1 MVHMVVTVGTVRMEN
16 TGKNNE
22 KLILGRGY
30 MEEIKRLVFLVVKR
44 IFDIVSGIVGACVL
58 FLPAAILIFIIY
70 KLKGYSG
77 SIFFKQER
85 LGLNGKKF
93 KIIKFRSMIEN
104 AEEVLSSN
112 KVLYRKYVENGYKL
126 APEEDPR
133 LTTIGAFIRKTSI
146 DELPQFINILKG
158 DMSFIGPRPI
168 IEEEIQKYKGSD
180 KDKFLSVKPGAT
192 GYWQVSG
199 RSNVS
204 YPERCDIELYYI
216 DNMSLL
222 LDLKILLNSFAKV
235 ISKTGAY

>member
-168 IEEEIQKYKGSD
+168 IEEEIQEYKGSD

>member
-1 MVHMVVTVGTVRMEN
+1 ME
-16 TGKNNE
+16 G
-22 KLILGRGY
+22 
-30 MEEIKRLVFLVVKR
+30 IKRLVFLGVKR
-44 IFDIVSGIVGACVL
+44 IFDIVSSIVGTCVL

-104 AEEVLSSN
+104 AEEVLRSN

-168 IEEEIQKYKGSD
+168 IEEEIQEYKGSD

-204 YPERCDIELYYI
+204 YPERCDIELYYV

-222 LDLKILLNSFAKV
+222 LDLKILLNSFAQV

>member
-1 MVHMVVTVGTVRMEN
+1 ME
-16 TGKNNE
+16 G
-22 KLILGRGY
+22 
-30 MEEIKRLVFLVVKR
+30 IKRLVFLVVKR
-44 IFDIVSGIVGACVL
+44 IFDIVSGLVGTCVL

-70 KLKGYSG
+70 KLQGYSG

-104 AEEVLSSN
+104 AEEVLRSN
-112 KVLYRKYVENGYKL
+112 KVLYRKYVENSYKL

-168 IEEEIQKYKGSD
+168 IEEEIQEYKGSD

-204 YPERCDIELYYI
+204 YPERCDIELYYV

>member
-1 MVHMVVTVGTVRMEN
+1 ME
-16 TGKNNE
+16 G
-22 KLILGRGY
+22 
-30 MEEIKRLVFLVVKR
+30 IKRLVFLVVKR
-44 IFDIVSGIVGACVL
+44 IFDIVSGIVGTGVL

-70 KLKGYSG
+70 KLKGCSG

-104 AEEVLSSN
+104 AEEVLRSN

-168 IEEEIQKYKGSD
+168 IEEEIQEYKGND

>member
-1 MVHMVVTVGTVRMEN
+1 MVVTVGTVRMEN

-168 IEEEIQKYKGSD
+168 IEEEIQEYKGSD

>member
-1 MVHMVVTVGTVRMEN
+1 ME
-16 TGKNNE
+16 G
-22 KLILGRGY
+22 
-30 MEEIKRLVFLVVKR
+30 IKRLVFLVVKR
-44 IFDIVSGIVGACVL
+44 IFDIVSGIVGTCVL

-104 AEEVLSSN
+104 AEEVLRSN
-112 KVLYRKYVENGYKL
+112 KVLYRKYVENSYKL

-168 IEEEIQKYKGSD
+168 IEEEIQEYKGSD

-204 YPERCDIELYYI
+204 YPERCDIELYYV

-235 ISKTGAY
+235 ISNTGAY

>member
-1 MVHMVVTVGTVRMEN
+1 ME
-16 TGKNNE
+16 G
-22 KLILGRGY
+22 
-30 MEEIKRLVFLVVKR
+30 IKRLVFLVVKR
-44 IFDIVSGIVGACVL
+44 IFDIVSGIVGTCVL

-104 AEEVLSSN
+104 AEEVLRSN
-112 KVLYRKYVENGYKL
+112 KVLYRKYVENSYKL

-168 IEEEIQKYKGSD
+168 IEEEIQEYKGSD

-204 YPERCDIELYYI
+204 YPERCNVELYYV
-216 DNMSLL
+216 DNMSVV
-222 LDLKILLNSFAKV
+222 LDFKILFMSFVKV
-235 ISKTGAY
+235 FMRSGAC

>member
-1 MVHMVVTVGTVRMEN
+1 ME
-16 TGKNNE
+16 G
-22 KLILGRGY
+22 
-30 MEEIKRLVFLVVKR
+30 IKRLVFLVVKR
-44 IFDIVSGIVGACVL
+44 IFDIVSGIVGTGVL

-104 AEEVLSSN
+104 AEEVLRSN

-168 IEEEIQKYKGSD
+168 IEEEIQEYKGSD

>member
-1 MVHMVVTVGTVRMEN
+1 ME
-16 TGKNNE
+16 G
-22 KLILGRGY
+22 
-30 MEEIKRLVFLVVKR
+30 IKRLVFLVVKR
-44 IFDIVSGIVGACVL
+44 IFDIVSGIVGTCVL

-70 KLKGYSG
+70 KLEGYSG

-104 AEEVLSSN
+104 AEEVLRSN

-168 IEEEIQKYKGSD
+168 IEEEIQEYKGSD

-204 YPERCDIELYYI
+204 YPERCDIELYYV

-222 LDLKILLNSFAKV
+222 LDLKILLNSFAQV

>member
-1 MVHMVVTVGTVRMEN
+1 ME
-16 TGKNNE
+16 G
-22 KLILGRGY
+22 
-30 MEEIKRLVFLVVKR
+30 IKRLVFLVVKR
-44 IFDIVSGIVGACVL
+44 IFDTVSGIVGTCVL

-104 AEEVLSSN
+104 AEEVLRSN

-168 IEEEIQKYKGSD
+168 IEEEIQEYKGSD

-204 YPERCDIELYYI
+204 YPERCDIELYYV

-222 LDLKILLNSFAKV
+222 LDLKILLNSFAQV

>member
-1 MVHMVVTVGTVRMEN
+1 ME
-16 TGKNNE
+16 G
-22 KLILGRGY
+22 
-30 MEEIKRLVFLVVKR
+30 IKRLVFLVVKR

-168 IEEEIQKYKGSD
+168 IEEEIQEYKGSD